1 MLSLS
6 KHGRRATLALRQAQ
20 GDDNSPFGG
29 VKVRTRVKFCGMTS
43 AADVELA
50 VAAGADAVGI
60 IVARSSERYVSAAA
74 LPEIFAAVPPFVTA
88 VIVSAGETDVDLAAM
103 RRGAA
108 SSAVQRQRVSRGCE
122 RMAGGAR
129 YVKAFHVRA
138 EDGVAAFDRANIDA
152 YPRAL
157 ALIDSSAN
165 GAFGGTGRTF
175 DWNLIAQ
182 LARERP
188 LIVSGGLTPGN
199 VFDCVRTVRPY
210 AVDVRSGIETDGSKD
225 PAKMRAFIRAVREA
239 DEQTVAVPAM
249 PNV

>member
-1 MLSLS
+1 M
-6 KHGRRATLALRQAQ
+6 GARATLALRQAQ

-74 LPEIFAAVPPFVTA
+74 LQEIFAAVPPFVTA
-88 VIVSAGETDVDLAAM
+88 VIVSAGENDVDLAAWA
-103 RRGAA
+103 RRGVLLQFSGSEA
-108 SSAVQRQRVSRGCE
+108 SAECE

-138 EDGVAAFDRANIDA
+138 EDGVATFDRASIDA

-165 GAFGGTGRTF
+165 GAFGGTGRAF